1 MALPLFG
8 SLNRTPRCP
17 RFKTANDEEGTKG
30 SGLSPLLMAAL
41 SGNVEVAHAL
51 IDEHKVDVRGQLRDT
66 NTVTGFDAGWT
77 PLHACMGF
85 YPHEDMRALLLK
97 SGADLN
103 APSKSGL

>member
-1 MALPLFG
+1 MALRLFG

-30 SGLSPLLMAAL
+30 SGLSPLFMATM
-41 SGNVEVAHAL
+41 SGNVEVARAL
-51 IDEHKVDVRGQLRDT
+51 IAKHKVDVRGQTRNT
-66 NTVTGFDAGWT
+66 NTVMGFDTGCT

-85 YPHEDMRALLLK
+85 YPHGDMRALLLK